1 MLSDLFT
8 NPAVTLILG
17 AILGAVAQRVVD
29 VGWNKTAR
37 SFKISSRRKQAR
49 RQNQIEEDTRI
60 TTLAPFVP
68 PIDWSDNRENIRAS
82 IRPQSF
88 FLSPPQDLRTGL
100 DANQFPHTEDVL
112 PDTFHDFFQEVSRLQ
127 PIKRTPAAL
136 RKWAEEHG
144 DDARP
149 QTLYSLHAYRT
160 LGL

>member
-17 AILGAVAQRVVD
+17 AILGAVDLFDAVRR
-29 VGWNKTAR
+29 GLKEELGIER
-37 SFKISSRRKQAR
+37 SE
-49 RQNQIEEDTRI
+49 IEEIRF
-60 TTLAPFVP
+60 LAAFF
-68 PIDWSDNRENIRAS
+68 EN
-82 IRPQSF
+82 
-88 FLSPPQDLRTGL
+88 
-100 DANQFPHTEDVL
+100 N
-112 PDTFHDFFQEVSRLQ
+112 FFQDGLVVVVELKDAVTLPALQNRFPKDRSMEVSRLQ